1 MHEGSWSDIEA
12 AINDH
17 YSEQEGKAMIIYI
30 KGTPYVIATE
40 TEIRT
45 HRITIS

>member
-17 YSEQEGKAMIIYI
+17 YSEQGGETMVIYI
-30 KGTPYVIATE
+30 KGTAYVIATE
-40 TEIRT
+40 KEIAT
-45 HRITIS
+45 HSIVIS